1 MVTVMEV
8 VEEAVMVIA
17 MVLELLLSMDTVME
31 MLLLQVKFEQRT

>member
-8 VEEAVMVIA
+8 VEEAVMAIA